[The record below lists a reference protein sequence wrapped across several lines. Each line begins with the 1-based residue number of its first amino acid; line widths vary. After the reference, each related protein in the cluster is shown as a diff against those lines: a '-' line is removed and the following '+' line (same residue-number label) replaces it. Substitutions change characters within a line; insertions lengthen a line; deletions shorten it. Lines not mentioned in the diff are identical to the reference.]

1 MGQKTHPI
9 GFRLGISQDWHSQ
22 WFATG
27 GQYAKL
33 IQEDLKIREMVR
45 EFCKEG
51 GVSKIEIARDTNEII
66 VTIRTSRPGAVVGRS
81 GKRIDEL
88 REHLHR
94 LTGGRVRTNV
104 HEIRTPELNAHQ
116 MAHSIASQLEARV
129 SYRRALRNAI
139 QRTMQAGAKGIKIT
153 VSGRLGG
160 VEIARTDTQAE
171 GSIPLSTLAAK
182 IDYAVEEA
190 RTTYGVI
197 GVKVWIYADK
207 NVEDSD
213 ADDRR
218 ARRSRRRREA
228 DSENSKSERGDRAA
242 SR

>member
-1 MGQKTHPI
+1 
-9 GFRLGISQDWHSQ
+9 
-22 WFATG
+22 
-27 GQYAKL
+27 
-33 IQEDLKIREMVR
+33 
-45 EFCKEG
+45 
-51 GVSKIEIARDTNEII
+51 
-66 VTIRTSRPGAVVGRS
+66 
-81 GKRIDEL
+81 
-88 REHLHR
+88 
-94 LTGGRVRTNV
+94 
-104 HEIRTPELNAHQ
+104 LNAHQ